1 MSRAAVE
8 TLYTLAFG
16 RRPTVVASAPGRVN
30 LIGEHLDYNGGAV
43 LPIAIAQRT
52 WVAMGV
58 SRGDASRA
66 VSRER
71 GEVGTWSHGTA
82 KASGEWWDY
91 VAGALESATSLGA
104 ARADRDVAVVSDVP
118 IGAGLSSSAALEVA
132 TVLAALAL
140 DGLPVSAARDAGEAT
155 PSRSMRDVAQAAH
168 TAEHDF
174 VGVACGIMDQYASA
188 LCQAGHALHLE
199 CGTGVSRAV
208 PLERGILIV
217 DTGAPRALRASA
229 YNSRRAE
236 CDAAL
241 AILRTRAPELASLA
255 HATPGQL
262 DEASLPAP
270 LDRRARHVV
279 TEGARVA
286 EFVRLCEGGQDHLQM
301 GALLNASHRSL
312 RDDYEC
318 SSPELDWVVNHS
330 VARLGIDGARL
341 TGAGWGGCA
350 IVVGDA
356 AALEAFAPELEAS
369 FALSWDRTPRTWL
382 TTPQD
387 GARVEG

>member
-8 TLYTLAFG
+8 TLYILAYG

-43 LPIAIAQRT
+43 LPMAIVQRT
-52 WVAMGV
+52 WVAMGAAR
-58 SRGDASRA
+58 SETSRA

-71 GEVGTWSHGTA
+71 GEVGTWTHATA
-82 KASGEWWDY
+82 KASGQWWDY
-91 VAGALESATSLGA
+91 VAGALASATSLGA
-104 ARADRDVAVVSDVP
+104 ARADRDVAVVSDIP
-118 IGAGLSSSAALEVA
+118 MGAGLSSSAALEVA

-140 DGLPVSAARDAGEAT
+140 DDLPVSLARDDRVTT
-155 PSRSMRDVAQAAH
+155 PSRSLLDVARAAH
-168 TAEHDF
+168 RAEHDF

-188 LCQAGHALHLE
+188 LCQAGHALHLQ
-199 CGTGVSRAV
+199 GDTGGFRQV
-208 PLERGILIV
+208 PFDRGVLIV
-217 DTGAPRALRASA
+217 ETGAPRALRESA
-229 YNSRRAE
+229 YNTRRAE

-241 AILRTRAPELASLA
+241 AILRTRDPALASLA
-255 HATPGQL
+255 HATHVHLEQ
-262 DEASLPAP
+262 AALPAP

-279 TEGARVA
+279 SESERVA
-286 EFVRLCEGGQDHLQM
+286 KFVRLCEGERDHLRM
-301 GALLNASHRSL
+301 GAILNASHRSL

-318 SSPELDWVVNHS
+318 STPELDWVVEHS

-350 IVVGDA
+350 IVVGDPD
-356 AALEAFAPELEAS
+356 ALTAFAPELEDS
-369 FALSWDRTPRTWL
+369 FAVSWDRAPRTWL

-387 GARVEG
+387 GARVEV